1 MMTLDEF
8 LDQPLGVVTDA
19 IRLHAAA
26 DASLP
31 VLYQGERRLSYGE
44 LDVLVDRVAAALQRD
59 GCSKGEVIAICATN
73 SIEYVLTYLGA
84 IRAGVVVAPMSP
96 SLKPATLLAMLAD
109 SGARQLFLDQ
119 GAAALLAQSGTQSGH
134 NAGGEPNRGSE
145 LSGQN
150 GQAEQDRLARVA
162 LDNSCAGQP
171 FDTWLAA
178 ANAKPGQVE
187 HAPDDP
193 FNIIY
198 SSGTTGTP
206 KGIVQPYAMRWM
218 QSKRGITQGYSR
230 ASVGLI
236 STPLYSNTTLVALFP
251 ALTMGASL
259 VLMPKFDVLR
269 FFELVQKHRVTHAML
284 VPVQYQR
291 IMSHPEFD
299 RYDLSSL
306 TKRFATSSPFPA
318 ALKAEVLRRWP
329 GELVDSYGMTEG
341 GGVCMLAAHE
351 FPDKLHTVGRP
362 APGHTILLIDEQG
375 REVPPGETGEIVGH
389 SPGTMIGYRNRPEL
403 TAEAEW
409 YAPDGRRFIRT
420 GDMGRFDEDGFMVLM
435 GRKKDMI
442 ISGGFNLYPSDL
454 EDELRQH
461 EDVADVAVVGVPSEA
476 WGETPVAFVV
486 SRSGG
491 KAVSEADLLAWVNA
505 RVGKMQRLS
514 DLRFHN
520 AFPRSSIGKVLKR
533 DLREEYL
540 AQSGTHPR

>member
-1 MMTLDEF
+1 MTLDQF
-8 LDQPLGVVTDA
+8 LDQPFAVVTDA

-26 DASLP
+26 MPSLP
-31 VLYQGERRLSYGE
+31 ALHLDERTVSYAE
-44 LDVLVDRVAAALQRD
+44 LDALLDRVAAALQRD
-59 GCSKGEVIAICATN
+59 GLVRGDVIAICATN
-73 SIEYVLTYLGA
+73 SIEYVAVYLGA
-84 IRAGVVVAPMSP
+84 VRAGVVVAPMSP
-96 SLKPATLLAMLAD
+96 SLKPATLRAMLDD
-109 SGARQLFLDQ
+109 SGARLLFLDE
-119 GAAALLAQSGTQSGH
+119 GAAALLA
-134 NAGGEPNRGSE
+134 GEEG
-145 LSGQN
+145 
-150 GQAEQDRLARVA
+150 AARLPRVA
-162 LDNSCAGQP
+162 LDSSSAGQAL
-171 FDTWLAA
+171 DAWLAPQG
-178 ANAKPGQVE
+178 AKPAPVA

-206 KGIVQPYAMRWM
+206 KGIVQPCLMRWM
-218 QSKRGITQGYSR
+218 QCRRGITQGYST
-230 ASVGLI
+230 ASTGIL

-259 VLMPKFDVLR
+259 VLMQKFDVLR

-291 IMSHPEFD
+291 IMSHPDFD

-306 TKRFATSSPFPA
+306 TRRFATSSPFPA

-341 GGVCMLAAHE
+341 GGVCLLPAHE

-389 SPGTMIGYRNRPEL
+389 SAATMIGYRNRPEL

-420 GDMGRFDEDGFMVLM
+420 GDMGRFDEDGFLVLM

-491 KAVSEADLLAWVNA
+491 KAISEAELLAWVNA

-514 DLRFHN
+514 DLRFHD

-533 DLREEYL
+533 ELRDEYL
-540 AQSGTHPR
+540 SMAQND